1 MPRSLADVEKSLG
14 QALVGFPARY
24 QNRYDDKARKELI
37 EILFRSLTGHNDEY
51 LRLLFP
57 NGPGNGCWNLS
68 KAQGLEAGAE
78 YSEAA
83 RGKRCGH
90 TFKSGDAGYHCITCS
105 IDETCCLCNR
115 CFNASDHTGHKY
127 AFFVSS
133 GHSGCCDCGDEEAFR
148 VPVNCAIHTALE
160 SDGQEEKKK
169 KKDENPVPEMLVAY
183 IRMTMARVL
192 DYFCD
197 VISCSPEQLRLPKTE
212 AGIRQ
217 DEVVSRLSG
226 DWYHA
231 SDPEESEP
239 EFALVLWNDEKHTI
253 NEVTNQVARA
263 CRERERFGLQKA
275 NESDEVGRSVVKYSK
290 NLSGLL
296 DVSRIIEQIRVT
308 VTVRSA
314 RDTFREQM
322 CATIID
328 WLSDISGCR
337 VGDDGSLL
345 RLMVC
350 EQMLQPW
357 HPGSAASN
365 AGIGNKGIDD
375 QSLDDGRI
383 YQAVQIAQAEIL
395 AAEMVDFTDA
405 EMEDTEDMRRAAE
418 DDDDEDMDDAEVDQ
432 VQLDMHVQQ
441 VLGDAAGN
449 TDEADLDM
457 ETRAEADI
465 AEFGLPP
472 QPPPPPPPPEQPP
485 PGDGDPLVILPVTD
499 DPQFSRKPVAIPK
512 TPGVKQKANPTCLPH
527 WQEKPRLFHERRN
540 LPHEDL
546 QQRTRLDWLILYD
559 LRLWKKTR
567 TDVRELYLATVVNV
581 PEFKRV
587 LGLRFSA
594 LYTALAQLYLIAD
607 REPDHSIIKLSLQ
620 LFTTPSIT
628 KEIVER
634 GNFLTSI
641 MAILYTFL
649 TTRQVGEPHD
659 VSPTATL
666 AMDSGSIT
674 NRRLYH
680 FFLDLRYILA
690 SEHIQ
695 SYLRTERQY
704 LLQFMDLVK
713 LTQGICPNVRAVGE
727 HLEYETDAW
736 IGASILMREVT
747 RLCRIFCEAFRPNNL
762 TEGDSNLADAIM
774 HAALATMVNSMGLE
788 RKRFVQAEIKEPV
801 RFKTVP
807 YLEFEINAYN
817 QSGRHTVV
825 DFVVEKGSL
834 SFHHA
839 LHYILSWLLECA
851 RSKPKDWVR
860 SLLVQAV
867 TLMKEKYS
875 VTPPQALDADD
886 VILAMFDFPIRVCA
900 WLAQMKAGMWVRNGM
915 SLRHQMGQYRAVI
928 SRDVAYCRDIFLIQ
942 AAMAICDPS
951 RVLATLCDRY
961 GILEWMKG
969 EYVDRPG
976 YDEGQHVDV
985 ADEFIH
991 LLIIL
996 ISERTS
1002 FSTGEDGSAIQHH
1015 IIRRDIAHTLCFK
1028 PLAYT
1033 DLSAR
1038 IRDEVVEARDFQQ
1051 ILEEVATFRPPDGL
1065 NDTGTFELK
1074 PQYIGLIDPYS
1085 TQYSRNQR
1093 DEAENIF
1100 KQWKAKSTGKSVQE
1114 AIFEPKLEPVPAGL
1128 FTGYTKFTRT
1138 PLFAQIIHQFLE
1150 YCLMF
1155 KICTPTIQLTRI
1167 EPFLQ
1172 TILHLTLLAV
1182 LEDPR
1187 ADKENP
1193 EAEKET
1199 FTFHVLTK
1207 SKSTQFGDLTIIGL
1221 FQKISEAPP
1230 FEACAPKIRHIL
1242 KGLWKNNPRLYSV
1255 TSNDLVFPYGN
1266 IYQSSSTPVS
1276 DNEAEQKKKRAL
1288 ERQAKIMAQFKQQQQ
1303 YFLNSQENIDLGEDE
1318 FDEADE
1324 PLRFSEEVIRKY
1336 PSGNCILCQEDT
1348 NDSKL
1353 YGTFA
1358 LVTESSIFRETD
1370 LKDQDFVKEALAT
1383 PSSLDKSAESI
1394 RPFGV
1399 ASENFERVRQLDS
1412 KGELIISTKQGLG
1425 KGFPAELHKQGPIST
1440 GCGHIMHYKCFETY
1454 YAATRRR
1461 HNQQVARNHP
1471 ENLNLNEFVCPL
1483 CKALGNAFLPIIWR
1497 GQEMSYPG
1505 AAAPKIPFRDYIYR
1519 KIDPILLR
1527 FSKCALPKDDD
1538 KSFIPGYGGFFARYL
1553 STTLTPSLS
1562 HGADD
1567 YLISGAR
1574 DPRGLIGDYNATFRF
1589 NGYQGFAD
1597 GQISEDDDRPFR
1609 TPPDDSPA
1617 THNPGATLAALI
1629 GAPTLANIPN
1639 PASSSEGGEAQP
1651 TDAPS
1656 PFSELLAVYARL
1668 RDTMRFNAIPSRFE
1682 YQPGHLL
1689 PGDLVHTDALAKI
1702 FAYSITSVEI
1712 AQRGQEAGQGITLV
1726 SGISETSLTHLRI
1739 LCDTALAYSSL
1750 GSLEFPSA
1758 LKTSHEFRDMHR
1770 RKMIQLF
1777 FGSPYLSSTG
1787 ISNLGRDSMDID
1799 PLLSTDIF
1807 ALLAEA
1813 SLCLVPVLDM
1823 EIMNLAQLCYIAEI
1837 IKVVL
1842 AYLLTPQGLK
1852 ANMEQASEDPTTPD
1866 DYSLAKDFVMWVIS
1880 AYRSCASFVADPA
1893 LQVLLDGIDRNFIP
1907 KYRLRGCLEV
1917 VPKYILPFLR
1927 KTAILLNVRHG
1938 VDFADHDSDI
1948 KDESELDRLTMILRL
1963 PPIDEVF
1970 DKLSAADDGDP
1981 LSAIVC
1987 GWMEH
1992 FCISKHDAKAAGTLQ
2007 PRLSLMHPAIF
2018 ELVGLPYY
2026 FDSLLEEATQRTCM
2040 TTGKEVTD
2048 ATICLFCGEI
2058 FCAQA
2063 SCCMVNT
2070 RLGGCNRHLAKC
2082 GRNAGIFINIRKCAV
2097 VLLHNGNGC
2106 WRFAPYLDVH
2116 GEVDPGFRHRRRLM
2130 LNQKRYDRLLRDMW
2144 LSHSIPSAVSRKLES
2159 EVNNGGWETL

>member
-1 MPRSLADVEKSLG
+1 MMPRSLADVEKSLG
-14 QALVGFPARY
+14 QALVEFPVRY
-24 QNRYDDKARKELI
+24 HNRYDDRARTELI
-37 EILFRSLTGHNDEY
+37 EILFRSLSGYNEDY
-51 LRLLFP
+51 LQLLFP
-57 NGPGNGCWNLS
+57 DGPGNGCWNLS

-90 TFKSGDAGYHCITCS
+90 TFKSGDAGYHCVTCS

-127 AFFVSS
+127 TFFVSS

-148 VPVNCAIHTALE
+148 LPVHCAIHTALE
-160 SDGQEEKKK
+160 RDDDDEDKK
-169 KKDENPVPEMLVAY
+169 KKDVAPVPEMLVAC
-183 IRMTMARVL
+183 IRMTIARVL

-197 VISCSPEQLRLPKTE
+197 VISCSPEQLRLTKTE

-231 SDPEESEP
+231 SDPEDSEP

-275 NESDEVGRSVVKYSK
+275 NESDEFGRSVVKYSK
-290 NLSGLL
+290 NLAGLL

-328 WLSDISGCR
+328 WLSDISGCS
-337 VGDDGSLL
+337 VGGDGSLL

-357 HPGSAASN
+357 HPGSTAAN
-365 AGIGNKGIDD
+365 AGIGSKGIDD
-375 QSLDDGRI
+375 QSLDDGHI

-418 DDDDEDMDDAEVDQ
+418 DDDDEDMDDADVDQ
-432 VQLDMHVQQ
+432 VQLEMHTQN
-441 VLGDAAGN
+441 VLDDAQGPPED
-449 TDEADLDM
+449 TDLDM
-457 ETRAEADI
+457 QTTQVDTEI

-472 QPPPPPPPPEQPP
+472 QPPPPPPPPENPP
-485 PGDGDPLVILPVTD
+485 PGDDDPLIILPVTD
-499 DPQFSRKPVAIPK
+499 DPQFSRKPVPIPK
-512 TPGVKQKANPTCLPH
+512 TPGVNPKSNHTSLPH
-527 WQEKPRLFHERRN
+527 WQEKPRLFHEQRQ
-540 LPHEDL
+540 LPHENL

-628 KEIVER
+628 KEVVDR

-690 SEHIQ
+690 SDHIQ
-695 SYLRTERQY
+695 THLRTERQY
-704 LLQFMDLVK
+704 LLQFMDLIK

-736 IGASILMREVT
+736 IGASILMREIT
-747 RLCRIFCEAFRPNNL
+747 RLCRIFCEAFRPNKL
-762 TEGDSNLADAIM
+762 DEGDNHLADAITQ
-774 HAALATMVNSMGLE
+774 AALATMVNSMGME

-807 YLEFEINAYN
+807 YLEFEIDALN
-817 QSGRHTVV
+817 QCGRHTVV
-825 DFVVEKGSL
+825 DFVVERGSL

-839 LHYILSWLLECA
+839 LHYTLSWLLECA
-851 RSKPKDWVR
+851 RSKPRDWVR
-860 SLLVQAV
+860 GLLIRAV
-867 TLMKEKYS
+867 TLMKEKF
-875 VTPPQALDADD
+875 ALAPSPALNVDD

-928 SRDVAYCRDIFLIQ
+928 SRDVAYCRDIFMIQ
-942 AAMAICDPS
+942 SAMAICDPS

-961 GILEWMKG
+961 AILDWIKG
-969 EYVDRPG
+969 SYVDRPG

-985 ADEFIH
+985 ADEFMH

-996 ISERTS
+996 ISERMSLSPGDDET
-1002 FSTGEDGSAIQHH
+1002 TIQHH

-1028 PLAYT
+1028 PLPYT

-1051 ILEEVATFRPPDGL
+1051 LLEEVATFRPPDGL

-1093 DEAENIF
+1093 DEAEHIF
-1100 KQWKAKSTGKSVQE
+1100 KQWKAKSTGKSIQD
-1114 AIFEPKLEPVPAGL
+1114 AIFEPKLEPIPTGL
-1128 FTGYTKFTRT
+1128 FSGYTRFTRT

-1155 KICTPTIQLTRI
+1155 KVCTPSVQLTRI

-1182 LEDPR
+1182 LEDPK
-1187 ADKENP
+1187 ADDEDS
-1193 EAEKET
+1193 ESGEQT
-1199 FTFHVLTK
+1199 FTFHALTK
-1207 SKSTQFGDLTIIGL
+1207 TKPTQLGDLTIIGL
-1221 FQKISEAPP
+1221 FQKISEVPA
-1230 FEACAPKIRHIL
+1230 FESCGPKIRHIL
-1242 KGLWKNNPRLYSV
+1242 KCLWEKDPKLYSS
-1255 TSNDLVFPYGN
+1255 TTNDHTFPFGN

-1276 DNEAEQKKKRAL
+1276 DNEVEQKKKRAL
-1288 ERQAKIMAQFKQQQQ
+1288 ERQAKIMAQFQQQQ
-1303 YFLNSQENIDLGEDE
+1303 QDFWVSQENIDGDEDE
-1318 FDEADE
+1318 LDETEE
-1324 PLRFSEEVIRKY
+1324 PSRTSGKVIRKY

-1348 NDSKL
+1348 NDSRL

-1370 LKDQDFVKEALAT
+1370 LKDPDFVKEVLTT
-1383 PSSLDKSAESI
+1383 PSTLDRSAESI
-1394 RPFGV
+1394 RPFGI
-1399 ASENFERVRQLDS
+1399 AGENREQVEQLDS
-1412 KGELIISTKQGLG
+1412 KGNLIITEKQGLG
-1425 KGFPAELHKQGPIST
+1425 KGFPAEQHKQGPVST
-1440 GCGHIMHYKCFETY
+1440 GCGHIMHYNCFETY
-1454 YAATRRR
+1454 YTATKRR

-1471 ENLNLNEFVCPL
+1471 ESLNLNEFVCPL
-1483 CKALGNAFLPIIWR
+1483 CKALGNAFLPILWR
-1497 GQEMSYPG
+1497 GQEVVYPG
-1505 AAAPKIPFRDYIYR
+1505 VLSTENSFQSFMNEKVDQ
-1519 KIDPILLR
+1519 LLQR
-1527 FSKCALPKDDD
+1527 FTSHALAKEDE
-1538 KSFIPGYGGFFARYL
+1538 KFFIPGYGEFFVEYL
-1553 STTLTPSLS
+1553 SNNLMPSLS
-1562 HGADD
+1562 RSADD
-1567 YLISGAR
+1567 YLAPRIR
-1574 DPRGLIGDYNATFRF
+1574 DPQGFAEDYLSTPRVRDLV
-1589 NGYQGFAD
+1589 GFAD
-1597 GQISEDDDRPFR
+1597 GQVSPEGRPFQA
-1609 TPPDDSPA
+1609 PPEDPLGA
-1617 THNPGATLAALI
+1617 HNTGATLTALI
-1629 GAPTLANIPN
+1629 GAPILANLPDATST
-1639 PASSSEGGEAQP
+1639 PSVASLLEGGEAPP
-1651 TDAPS
+1651 TDTPS
-1656 PFSELLAVYARL
+1656 PFSEFLAVYARL
-1668 RDTMRFNAIPSRFE
+1668 RDTMRFNSIPSRFD
-1682 YQPGHLL
+1682 YQPSHVLE
-1689 PGDLVHTDALAKI
+1689 GDLVHTDSLFKI

-1712 AQRGQEAGQGITLV
+1712 AQRGQEAESGTYLIN
-1726 SGISETSLTHLRI
+1726 GISEISLTHLRI
-1739 LCDTALAYSSL
+1739 LCDTALAYASL
-1750 GSLEFPSA
+1750 GGLEFPSA
-1758 LKTSHEFRDMHR
+1758 LKVAHEFRDSHR
-1770 RKMIQLF
+1770 RQLLQLF
-1777 FGSPYLSSTG
+1777 FGHPRLSG
-1787 ISNLGRDSMDID
+1787 ISNLARDSMDIE
-1799 PLLSTDIF
+1799 PLLSTDTF
-1807 ALLAEA
+1807 VFLAES
-1813 SLCLVPVLDM
+1813 SLCLVPVLQVD
-1823 EIMNLAQLCYIAEI
+1823 IMHFVRLCYAAEI
-1837 IKVVL
+1837 VKVIL

-1852 ANMEQASEDPTTPD
+1852 ANMDHASVDDTT
-1866 DYSLAKDFVMWVIS
+1866 DYEYSSAKDFVMWVIS
-1880 AYRSCASFVADPA
+1880 AYRSCASFVADPG
-1893 LQVLLDGIDRNFIP
+1893 LQILLDGIDRNFIP
-1907 KYRLRGCLEV
+1907 KYRLRGCHEV

-1938 VDFADHDSDI
+1938 LEFPDAGSDLDYI
-1948 KDESELDRLTMILRL
+1948 SELDRLTTFLQL
-1963 PPIDEVF
+1963 PTIPEMF
-1970 DKLSAADDGDP
+1970 ETLSAAEDGDP

-1992 FCISKHDAKAAGTLQ
+1992 WCISKHDAKSAGNPMPQ
-2007 PRLSLMHPAIF
+2007 LSLMHPAIF
-2018 ELVGLPYY
+2018 ELVGLPQY
-2026 FDSLLEEATQRTCM
+2026 FDTLLDEATQRTCM
-2040 TTGKEVTD
+2040 TTGKELTD
-2048 ATICLFCGEI
+2048 ATLCLFCGEI

-2070 RLGGCNRHLAKC
+2070 RLGGCNRHLAK
-2082 GRNAGIFINIRKCAV
+2082 
-2097 VLLHNGNGC
+2097 
-2106 WRFAPYLDVH
+2106 
-2116 GEVDPGFRHRRRLM
+2116 
-2130 LNQKRYDRLLRDMW
+2130 
-2144 LSHSIPSAVSRKLES
+2144 
-2159 EVNNGGWETL
+2159 

>member
-1 MPRSLADVEKSLG
+1 MMPRSLADVEKSLG
-14 QALVGFPARY
+14 QALVEFPVRY
-24 QNRYDDKARKELI
+24 QNRYDDKARDELI
-37 EILFRSLTGHNDEY
+37 EILFRSLTGYNDEF

-57 NGPGNGCWNLS
+57 NGPGDGCWNLS

-90 TFKSGDAGYHCITCS
+90 TFKSGDAGYHCTTCS

-127 AFFVSS
+127 TFFVSS

-148 VPVNCAIHTALE
+148 RPVHCAIHTALGH
-160 SDGQEEKKK
+160 DGQEEE
-169 KKDENPVPEMLVAY
+169 KKDENPVPEILVAY
-183 IRMTMARVL
+183 IRMTMARIL

-231 SDPEESEP
+231 SDPEDSEP

-290 NLSGLL
+290 NLTGLL
-296 DVSRIIEQIRVT
+296 EVSRIIEQIRVT

-328 WLSDISGCR
+328 WLTDISGCS
-337 VGDDGSLL
+337 VGDDSSLL

-357 HPGSAASN
+357 HPGGTASN
-365 AGIGNKGIDD
+365 AGIGSKGIDD
-375 QSLDDGRI
+375 QSIDDVRI
-383 YQAVQIAQAEIL
+383 FQAVQIAQAEIL

-405 EMEDTEDMRRAAE
+405 EMEDTEDIRRTAE
-418 DDDDEDMDDAEVDQ
+418 DDDDEDMDDADVDQ
-432 VQLDMHVQQ
+432 VQLELHVQN
-441 VLGDAAGN
+441 VLNEPQGHPE
-449 TDEADLDM
+449 EADLDM
-457 ETRAEADI
+457 ETRVDTELAG
-465 AEFGLPP
+465 FGLPP
-472 QPPPPPPPPEQPP
+472 QPPPPPPPPPPPQHPP
-485 PGDGDPLVILPVTD
+485 PGDGDPPVILPATI
-499 DPQFSRKPVAIPK
+499 DPQFSRRPVAIPK
-512 TPGVKQKANPTCLPH
+512 TPGIKPKTNHTSLPH
-527 WQEKPRLFHERRN
+527 WQEKPRLYNERRH

-628 KEIVER
+628 KEVVER

-690 SEHIQ
+690 SDHIQ
-695 SYLRTERQY
+695 SQLRTERQY
-704 LLQFMDLVK
+704 LMQFMDLIK

-747 RLCRIFCEAFRPNNL
+747 RLCRIFCESFNPNTLN
-762 TEGDSNLADAIM
+762 EGDNHLADAITRT
-774 HAALATMVNSMGLE
+774 ALATMVNSMGLE

-807 YLEFEINAYN
+807 YLEFEIDALN
-817 QSGRHTVV
+817 QCGRHTVV
-825 DFVVEKGSL
+825 DFVVERGSL

-839 LHYILSWLLECA
+839 LHYTLSWLLECA
-851 RSKPKDWVR
+851 RTKSKEWVR
-860 SLLVQAV
+860 SLLVQA
-867 TLMKEKYS
+867 TCLMKEKYA

-928 SRDVAYCRDIFLIQ
+928 SRDVAYCRDIFMIQ
-942 AAMAICDPS
+942 SAMAICDPS

-961 GILEWMKG
+961 AITDWIKG
-969 EYVDRPG
+969 GYVDRPG
-976 YDEGQHVDV
+976 YDEGQHVEV
-985 ADEFIH
+985 ADEFMH

-1002 FSTGEDGSAIQHH
+1002 FSSGEDENAIQHH
-1015 IIRRDIAHTLCFK
+1015 IIRRDIAHVLCFK
-1028 PLAYT
+1028 PLSYT

-1051 ILEEVATFRPPDGL
+1051 LLEEVSTFRQPDGL

-1093 DEAENIF
+1093 DEAESIF
-1100 KQWKAKSTGKSVQE
+1100 KQWKAKSTGKSIQE
-1114 AIFEPKLEPVPAGL
+1114 AIFEPKLEPIPTGL
-1128 FTGYTKFTRT
+1128 FSGYTRFTRT
-1138 PLFAQIIHQFLE
+1138 PLFAQIIHQLLE

-1155 KICTPTIQLTRI
+1155 KICTPSVQITRI

-1172 TILHLTLLAV
+1172 TILHLTLLAI
-1182 LEDPR
+1182 LEDPK
-1187 ADKENP
+1187 ADDENP
-1193 EAEKET
+1193 ERDQQT
-1199 FTFHVLTK
+1199 FTFHALTK
-1207 SKSTQFGDLTIIGL
+1207 VKPTQLGDLTIIGL
-1221 FQKISEAPP
+1221 FQKISEAPA
-1230 FEACAPKIRHIL
+1230 FESCAPKIRHIL
-1242 KGLWKNNPRLYSV
+1242 KGLWKKDPKLYS
-1255 TSNDLVFPYGN
+1255 TTTNDLAFPYSN
-1266 IYQSSSTPVS
+1266 IYQSTSTPVS
-1276 DNEAEQKKKRAL
+1276 DNEAEQKKKQAQ
-1288 ERQAKIMAQFKQQQQ
+1288 ERQAKVMAQFKQQQLD
-1303 YFLNSQENIDLGEDE
+1303 FLRSQVNNNWDE
-1318 FDEADE
+1318 GGSDEIE
-1324 PLRFSEEVIRKY
+1324 EQSRTSEKIIRKY
-1336 PSGNCILCQEDT
+1336 PTGNCILCQEDT
-1348 NDSKL
+1348 NDSRL

-1358 LVTESSIFRETD
+1358 LVAQSSIFRETD
-1370 LKDQDFVKEALAT
+1370 LNDKDFVKEVLTT
-1383 PSSLDKSAESI
+1383 PHTLDRSAESI

-1399 ASENFERVRQLDS
+1399 ASENHEHIRRLDS
-1412 KGELIISTKQGLG
+1412 NGDLVITERQGLG
-1425 KGFPAELHKQGPIST
+1425 KGFPADQHKQGPIST

-1454 YAATRRR
+1454 YTATKRR

-1497 GQEMSYPG
+1497 GQEVLYPG
-1505 AAAPKIPFRDYIYR
+1505 VLSTEKSFQSFMGERVDQV
-1519 KIDPILLR
+1519 LQR
-1527 FSKCALPKDDD
+1527 FSSHALVKEDEKC
-1538 KSFIPGYGGFFARYL
+1538 FIPGYGELFVEYL
-1553 STTLTPSLS
+1553 SNDLTPSLS
-1562 HGADD
+1562 RSADD
-1567 YLISGAR
+1567 YLAPRVR
-1574 DPRGLIGDYNATFRF
+1574 DPRTSSDGQFS
-1589 NGYQGFAD
+1589 AD
-1597 GQISEDDDRPFR
+1597 GRPIQ
-1609 TPPDDSPA
+1609 TPTEESLSP
-1617 THNPGATLAALI
+1617 HNPGATLAALI
-1629 GAPTLANIPN
+1629 GAPTLTNLPNATN
-1639 PASSSEGGEAQP
+1639 PASATALLEGGETP
-1651 TDAPS
+1651 PSDAPS

-1668 RDTMRFNAIPSRFE
+1668 RDTIRFNAIPSGFD
-1682 YQPGHLL
+1682 YQPAHVLH
-1689 PGDLVHTDALAKI
+1689 GDLVHTDSLFKI

-1712 AQRGQEAGQGITLV
+1712 AQRGQEADPGTTLV
-1726 SGISETSLTHLRI
+1726 NGISEISLTHLRI
-1739 LCDTALAYSSL
+1739 LCDTALAYASL
-1750 GSLEFPSA
+1750 GGLEFPSA
-1758 LKTSHEFRDMHR
+1758 LKVAHEFRDQHR
-1770 RKMIQLF
+1770 RKLLQLF
-1777 FGSPYLSSTG
+1777 FGHPRLSG
-1787 ISNLGRDSMDID
+1787 ISSVARDSMDIE
-1799 PLLSTDIF
+1799 PLLSTDTF
-1807 ALLAEA
+1807 VFLAES
-1813 SLCLVPVLDM
+1813 SLCLVPVLQID
-1823 EIMNLAQLCYIAEI
+1823 IMHFVRLLYAAEI
-1837 IKVVL
+1837 VKVVL

-1852 ANMEQASEDPTTPD
+1852 ANMEQTGDATTHD
-1866 DYSLAKDFVMWVIS
+1866 EYSSTQDFVMWVIS
-1880 AYRSCASFVADPA
+1880 AYRSCASFVPDPA
-1893 LQVLLDGIDRNFIP
+1893 LQELLDGVDRNKIP
-1907 KYRLRGCLEV
+1907 KYRLRGCHEV

-1938 VDFADHDSDI
+1938 LELSGAGPELDYV
-1948 KDESELDRLTMILRL
+1948 SELDRLTTFLRL
-1963 PPIDEVF
+1963 PTIPEMF
-1970 DKLSAADDGDP
+1970 ETLSAAEDGDP

-1992 FCISKHDAKAAGTLQ
+1992 WCISKHDAKAADTPL
-2007 PRLSLMHPAIF
+2007 PHLSLMHPAIF
-2018 ELVGLPYY
+2018 ELVGLPQY
-2026 FDSLLEEATQRTCM
+2026 FDSLLEEASQRTCM
-2040 TTGKEVTD
+2040 TTGKEITD

-2063 SCCMVNT
+2063 SCCMVDT
-2070 RLGGCNRHLAKC
+2070 RLGGCNRHLAK
-2082 GRNAGIFINIRKCAV
+2082 
-2097 VLLHNGNGC
+2097 
-2106 WRFAPYLDVH
+2106 
-2116 GEVDPGFRHRRRLM
+2116 
-2130 LNQKRYDRLLRDMW
+2130 
-2144 LSHSIPSAVSRKLES
+2144 
-2159 EVNNGGWETL
+2159 

>member
-24 QNRYDDKARKELI
+24 GNRYDDKARRELI
-37 EILFRSLTGHNDEY
+37 ELLFRCLTGYNDEF

-57 NGPGNGCWNLS
+57 EGPGNGCWNLS

-90 TFKSGDAGYHCITCS
+90 TFKSGDAAYHCITCS
-105 IDETCCLCNR
+105 VDETCCLCNR
-115 CFNASDHTGHKY
+115 CFNASDHSGHKF

-148 VPVNCAIHTALE
+148 IPVNCAIHTAFE
-160 SDGQEEKKK
+160 TDDKDKNKKK

-197 VISCSPEQLRLPKTE
+197 VISCSPEQLRLPKSE

-217 DEVVSRLSG
+217 DEIVSRLSG

-275 NESDEVGRSVVKYSK
+275 NESDEIGRSVVKYSK
-290 NLSGLL
+290 DLPRLL

-337 VGDDGSLL
+337 VGEDSSLL
-345 RLMVC
+345 RLMIC
-350 EQMLQPW
+350 EQLLQPW

-365 AGIGNKGIDD
+365 AGIGSKGIDD
-375 QSLDDGRI
+375 QSVDDGRI
-383 YQAVQIAQAEIL
+383 YRAVHIDQAEIL
-395 AAEMVDFTDA
+395 AAETVDLTDA
-405 EMEDTEDMRRAAE
+405 EMEDTEDGATRGAD

-432 VQLDMHVQQ
+432 VQLDVNVHVQH
-441 VLGDAAGN
+441 VLDDGPEN
-449 TDEADLDM
+449 PDEDDLDM
-457 ETRAEADI
+457 ETQVDNEA

-472 QPPPPPPPPEQPP
+472 QPPPPPPPPAQPP
-485 PGDGDPLVILPVTD
+485 PGDGGDSLVILPVTD
-499 DPQFSRKPVAIPK
+499 DPQFSRKPVSIPK
-512 TPGVKQKANPTCLPH
+512 TPGVKQKTNTVSLPH
-527 WQEKPRLFHERRN
+527 WEEKPRLFHERRN

-628 KEIVER
+628 KEVVER

-695 SYLRTERQY
+695 KYLRTEKQY
-704 LLQFMDLVK
+704 ILQFMDLVK

-727 HLEYETDAW
+727 HLEYETDSW

-762 TEGDSNLADAIM
+762 VEGDNHLADAIVQSS
-774 HAALATMVNSMGLE
+774 LATMVNSMGLE
-788 RKRFVQAEIKEPV
+788 RKRFAQAEIKEPV

-807 YLEFEINAYN
+807 YLEFEIDAFN
-817 QSGRHTVV
+817 QCGRHTVV
-825 DFVVEKGSL
+825 DFVVERGAL

-851 RSKPKDWVR
+851 RNKPREWVR
-860 SLLVQAV
+860 ELLDRAV
-867 TLMKEKYS
+867 LLMKEKYP
-875 VTPPQALDADD
+875 VTPSSALEAED

-942 AAMAICDPS
+942 AAMAVCDPS
-951 RVLATLCDRY
+951 RVLATLCERY

-969 EYVDRPG
+969 GCVDRPG

-985 ADEFIH
+985 ADEFMH

-1002 FSTGEDGSAIQHH
+1002 FSTGEDDSAIQHH
-1015 IIRRDIAHTLCFK
+1015 VIRRDIAHTLCFK
-1028 PLAYT
+1028 PLAFT

-1038 IRDEVVEARDFQQ
+1038 IRDEVVESRDFHQ

-1074 PQYIGLIDPYS
+1074 PQYIGLVDPYS

-1093 DEAENIF
+1093 DEAENILR
-1100 KQWKAKSTGKSVQE
+1100 QWKAKSTGKSVQE
-1114 AIFEPKLEPVPAGL
+1114 SIFEPKLEPVPPGL
-1128 FTGYTKFTRT
+1128 FAEYTKFTRT
-1138 PLFAQIIHQFLE
+1138 PLFAQVIHQFLE

-1155 KICTPTIQLTRI
+1155 KISTPTIQLTRI

-1172 TILHLTLLAV
+1172 TVLHLTLLAV
-1182 LEDPR
+1182 LEDPE
-1187 ADKENP
+1187 ADEENP
-1193 EAEKET
+1193 EADKQT
-1199 FTFHVLTK
+1199 FTYHALTK
-1207 SKSTQFGDLTIIGL
+1207 TKSTQVGDLTIIGL
-1221 FQKISEAPP
+1221 FQKLSEVST
-1230 FEACAPKIRHIL
+1230 FESCAPKIRHIL
-1242 KGLWKNNPRLYSV
+1242 KGLWKNNPKLYSS
-1255 TSNDLVFPYGN
+1255 TSNDIVFPYGN
-1266 IYQSSSTPVS
+1266 IYPSSSTPVS
-1276 DNEAEQKKKRAL
+1276 DNEAEQKKKKAL
-1288 ERQAKIMAQFKQQQQ
+1288 ERQAKIMAQFQQQQ
-1303 YFLNSQENIDLGEDE
+1303 QTFLNSQENFDWGEDE
-1318 FDEADE
+1318 LDEAEDS
-1324 PLRFSEEVIRKY
+1324 PRFSEEKIRKY

-1348 NDSKL
+1348 NESKL

-1358 LVTESSIFRETD
+1358 LITESSIFRETD
-1370 LKDQDFVKEALAT
+1370 LKDQDFVKEVINT
-1383 PSSLDKSAESI
+1383 PSSLDRSAESI

-1399 ASENFERVRQLDS
+1399 ASDNFERVRQLDS

-1425 KGFPAELHKQGPIST
+1425 KGFPAELHKQGPVST

-1471 ENLNLNEFVCPL
+1471 ETLSLNEFVCPL

-1505 AAAPKIPFRDYIYR
+1505 LTCRGSDFREFMYKNLDGMLRMFRRYAIPKEGEM
-1519 KIDPILLR
+1519 
-1527 FSKCALPKDDD
+1527 
-1538 KSFIPGYGGFFARYL
+1538 SFVPGYERYFSEYL
-1553 STTLTPSLS
+1553 TLTLTPSLS
-1562 HGADD
+1562 RHADTLLLSRLSTSRGFIPHKNTGHGM
-1567 YLISGAR
+1567 
-1574 DPRGLIGDYNATFRF
+1574 GDF
-1589 NGYQGFAD
+1589 GD
-1597 GQISEDDDRPFR
+1597 HSESWGSPDDDRPVQ
-1609 TPPDDSPA
+1609 TTPDDPPSRMSRSAVIAELLRPPRADEEDMPA
-1617 THNPGATLAALI
+1617 D
-1629 GAPTLANIPN
+1629 
-1639 PASSSEGGEAQP
+1639 S
-1651 TDAPS
+1651 S
-1656 PFSELLAVYARL
+1656 PFSELATVYSRL
-1668 RDTMRFNAIPSRFE
+1668 RETIRLNRIPSRYE
-1682 YQPGHLL
+1682 YQSSSLL
-1689 PGDLVHTDALAKI
+1689 PSDLVYLDSLFKT

-1712 AQRGQEAGQGITLV
+1712 AQRGVETKPGETLV
-1726 SGISETSLTHLRI
+1726 DGISETSLTHLRI
-1739 LCDTALAYSSL
+1739 LCDTALSYTSL
-1750 GSLEFPSA
+1750 GHLNFRSPTKLICE
-1758 LKTSHEFRDMHR
+1758 LRDMHR
-1770 RKMIQLF
+1770 RKILQLF
-1777 FGSPYLSSTG
+1777 FGSPQLSSTG
-1787 ISNLGRDSMDID
+1787 ISNLARDSMDVD
-1799 PLLSTDIF
+1799 PLLSTDTF
-1807 ALLAEA
+1807 VTLAEI
-1813 SLCLVPVLDM
+1813 SLCMIPALDM
-1823 EIMNLAQLCYIAEI
+1823 DIMNYVELCYTAEI
-1837 IKVVL
+1837 VKVVL
-1842 AYLLTPQGLK
+1842 TYLLTPQGLK
-1852 ANMEQASEDPTTPD
+1852 ANMDQAAEDHITPAE
-1866 DYSLAKDFVMWVIS
+1866 YSVVKDFIMWVIS

-1893 LQVLLDGIDRNFIP
+1893 LQVLLDGIDRNYIP
-1907 KYRLRGCLEV
+1907 KYRLRGCHEV

-1927 KTAILLNVRHG
+1927 KTVILLNVRHG
-1938 VDFADHDSDI
+1938 IDFSAAWGMDHSDM
-1948 KDESELDRLTMILRL
+1948 SEVDRLCELLQLPKIPIIFDRL
-1963 PPIDEVF
+1963 S
-1970 DKLSAADDGDP
+1970 SAEDGNP
-1981 LSAIVC
+1981 LSAVVC

-1992 FCISKHDAKAAGTLQ
+1992 FCISKHEAKAAGTPP

-2026 FDSLLEEATQRTCM
+2026 FDSLLEEATQRTCK
-2040 TTGKEVTD
+2040 TTGKELTD
-2048 ATICLFCGEI
+2048 ATICLYCGEI

-2144 LSHSIPSAVSRKLES
+2144 LSHSVPSAVSRKLES